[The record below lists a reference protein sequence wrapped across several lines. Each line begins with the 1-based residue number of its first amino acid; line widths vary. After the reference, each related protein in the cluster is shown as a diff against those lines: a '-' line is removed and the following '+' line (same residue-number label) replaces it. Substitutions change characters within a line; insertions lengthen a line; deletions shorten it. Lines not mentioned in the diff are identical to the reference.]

1 MAYFGGIFANMEVQ
15 MRGIKPGCKM
25 TRTVILL
32 GLITITSQLS
42 GCALLYRDLQ
52 PPTAELVA
60 IQPEGLQNNLSLAV
74 LTRLRITNPNSVALP
89 IEGGR
94 LEISLNGQPVA
105 NSTLTEDFTVPANS
119 SIDIDIRI
127 NVNLAAG
134 LAIGLGVLNSQQT
147 DIGWQLSGHV
157 DVGIQYLGRVKIEE
171 SGTIQLAAKGAIS
184 N

>member
-1 MAYFGGIFANMEVQ
+1 MAYFGELFTTMEVQ
-15 MRGIKPGCKM
+15 MRAIKPGCKM
-25 TRTVILL
+25 TRTAILL

-52 PPTAELVA
+52 PPTVELVA

-74 LTRLRITNPNSVALP
+74 LTRLRITNPNPVALP

-94 LEISLNGQPVA
+94 LEIELNEEPVA

-119 SIDIDIRI
+119 STDIDIRI
-127 NVNLAAG
+127 NIDLAAG

-147 DIGWQLSGHV
+147 AISWQLSGHV

-171 SGTIQLAAKGAIS
+171 SGTIQLAAKGVIS
-184 N
+184 H

>member
-1 MAYFGGIFANMEVQ
+1 MRNITSGYKMA
-15 MRGIKPGCKM
+15 
-25 TRTVILL
+25 RTAILL
-32 GLITITSQLS
+32 GLISIASQLS

-60 IQPEGLQNNLSLAV
+60 IQPEGLQNDLSLAL

-94 LEISLNGQPVA
+94 LEIDLNGEPVA
-105 NSTLTEDFTVPANS
+105 NSTLSEDFTVPANS
-119 SIDIDIRI
+119 STDIDIRI

-134 LAIGLGVLNSQQT
+134 LAIGLGILNSQQA
-147 DIGWQLSGHV
+147 DVAWQLSGYV
-157 DVGIQYLGRVKIEE
+157 DVGMQYLGRVNIRE
-171 SGTIQLAAKGAIS
+171 SGVLQLAPKRAIS